1 MDSNQLTLGQ
11 IKELSKL
18 IAPAPAA
25 SDPAEVERDLG
36 PQIVVL
42 RHGYVYKGYAYIKDG
57 FIYIDDAWN
66 LRRWATTKGMQQ
78 MAIEGPQKG
87 ASIDG
92 PTPVYAPLHSL
103 VLTIPVDESLWTA
116 YPSKRSA

>member
-57 FIYIDDAWN
+57 FIYISVAPIRVFAIKFVNGNRRLKAKVDSDAEYSVTHN
-66 LRRWATTKGMQQ
+66 PLRFRSRDH
-78 MAIEGPQKG
+78 QK
-87 ASIDG
+87 SHRQD
-92 PTPVYAPLHSL
+92 
-103 VLTIPVDESLWTA
+103 
-116 YPSKRSA
+116 